1 MVGNIHSIETMGLLD
16 GPGLR
21 IVIFLQSCPL
31 RCLFCHNPDSWFKKE
46 NQLMSP
52 EEVLNIILKYKNYFK
67 NNGGVTFSGG
77 EPLLQSE
84 FLLETLKLCK
94 KQNIHTC
101 IDTSG
106 VGGTKNKEVLKYTD
120 LVLFDI
126 KDVTKD
132 GYKKMTGLD
141 IEESLSFLDLCQ
153 KMNKKLWLR
162 QVIIPNINDNENYIM
177 LLKKF
182 IKPLKNIEKIELLPY
197 HTLGVNKY
205 EQLGIKYKLKGVKPM
220 DKDKCKELEL
230 MLSDN
235 SNLKILNK

>member
-1 MVGNIHSIETMGLLD
+1 
-16 GPGLR
+16 
-21 IVIFLQSCPL
+21 
-31 RCLFCHNPDSWFKKE
+31 
-46 NQLMSP
+46 
-52 EEVLNIILKYKNYFK
+52 
-67 NNGGVTFSGG
+67 
-77 EPLLQSE
+77 
-84 FLLETLKLCK
+84 
-94 KQNIHTC
+94 
-101 IDTSG
+101 
-106 VGGTKNKEVLKYTD
+106 
-120 LVLFDI
+120 
-126 KDVTKD
+126 
-132 GYKKMTGLD
+132 MTGLD

-177 LLKKF
+177 SLKKF